1 MKRMFFTREIV
12 LTMLIIVLTSFILI
26 PQAASNP
33 PKTQDVDEIKTQ
45 IFNAEKEQN
54 WNEAIKLGN
63 NIDENQSQELK
74 RHIDRIRSFV
84 EHFKVS
90 KLYSQSGDY
99 ADALAV
105 LKRHLEELDKKQD
118 PLLVLACQNEMQK
131 IEDILYHDIRKDAE
145 EKVKQGENSLK
156 SGKYDEAILFFEHV
170 IKNENPGI
178 SKELKYR
185 AELKKQEADLAKKI
199 PASFFSEIWNTLKK
213 EIRTILVLLFYFALI
228 MVLISIILWL
238 RGRFWFRTGIDIE
251 FEDHTVAE
259 NERKEKDLQLSLDFV
274 NLVRKIV
281 VSRSGEME
289 SYKLMNLG
297 SVYFPNVTSST
308 EMIAFFATQI
318 DSTPVKLG
326 PFSITPKQLFTYIFL
341 LFKPRY
347 ESTLY
352 GVLSKED
359 NRLVLRVETKSR
371 RVSVGKKSRRKS
383 LAQVNFEAVEIKTDF
398 PVRDSVLLGAAS
410 QFLVSI
416 AKGVIITE
424 DWRSLKNFLEAEELL
439 SQACADS
446 VEYEKSLPAAQ
457 KKLTTSLRYDPSNW
471 MARYKIAIVLGKM
484 GKDREACEQFE
495 YIEKMLKS
503 KPLWESLHFK
513 ELLKSRPDFLWI
525 AWYNQA
531 ICRSRRKGKLSEKGR
546 EYLEELKRDAEEI
559 LNNGRN
565 ADLKANSKL
574 KYSPVYKQV
583 IINSEQ
589 AKKILILTRGALA
602 AARCNLLEDLA
613 ERIDNQPFLPG
624 NSILEDEMKKVFEEI
639 VNDEQWLYEYVKKIA
654 KGEWQ
659 VYPQAHA
666 AAQNAVGRANFL
678 MKNYEDAKKFLEW
691 AIGYQMPAN
700 FSYPYINLAEVY
712 IKCKDKLDSSWG
724 TLAGN
729 LLKNVL
735 DGSPDNKK
743 ANYLMGVLL
752 AQPEVKRYDEAL
764 TFLDKTDK
772 NAHCLY
778 QEAEILIEHKDD
790 KIEEGLQLL
799 LRIVDIAESDRKN
812 YYGEVVSASYS
823 IVDKL
828 KTEKP
833 ELLKSLPDLHSR
845 LEELNKKYLAKEACE
860 TSILSDN
867 NPPLPA

>member
-12 LTMLIIVLTSFILI
+12 LTMLIIVLTAFILI

-63 NIDENQSQELK
+63 NINENQSQELK

-118 PLLVLACQNEMQK
+118 PLLVLACQNEIQK
-131 IEDILYHDIRKDAE
+131 IEDILYHDIRKDAA
-145 EKVKQGENSLK
+145 EKVKQGENLLK
-156 SGKYDEAILFFEHV
+156 SREYDQAILFFETV
-170 IKNENPGI
+170 TKDTKPGI
-178 SKELKYR
+178 SEELKGR
-185 AELKKQEADLAKKI
+185 AEIGKREAELAKNK
-199 PASFFSEIWNTLKK
+199 PVSFFFETWNTLKK
-213 EIRTILVLLFYFALI
+213 EIRTILVLLFYFILI
-228 MVLISIILWL
+228 IVFISIILWL
-238 RGRFWFRTGIDIE
+238 RGRFGFRPGIDIE
-251 FEDHTVAE
+251 FEDHTVTE
-259 NERKEKDLQLSLDFV
+259 NERKEKDRQLSLDFV

-281 VSRSGEME
+281 VCRSGEME

-297 SVYFPNVTSST
+297 SGYFPNITSSLGT
-308 EMIAFFATQI
+308 IASIATQI
-318 DSTPVKLG
+318 DSTPVKFG
-326 PFSITPKQLFTYIFL
+326 PFSITTKQLFTYFFL

-371 RVSVGKKSRRKS
+371 RVSIGKKSRRKS
-383 LAQVNFEAVEIKTDF
+383 VAPVNFEAVETGTDF
-398 PVRDSVLLGAAS
+398 SARESVLLGVVS

-416 AKGVIITE
+416 ATVIITE

-446 VEYEKSLPAAQ
+446 VEDEKPLTDAQ

-471 MARYKIAIVLGKM
+471 MARYKIATVLGKM

-495 YIEKMLKS
+495 YIEKILNSKS
-503 KPLWESLHFK
+503 LWESLHFK

-531 ICRSRRKGKLSEKGR
+531 ICRSRRKGELSKKGR
-546 EYLEELKRDAEEI
+546 EYLEELKRDAEDI
-559 LNNGRN
+559 LKNGKN
-565 ADLKANSKL
+565 LDLKANSKL
-574 KYSPVYKQV
+574 KYSPVYKEV
-583 IINSEQ
+583 IINAVQ
-589 AKKILILTRGALA
+589 ANRILILTRGALA
-602 AARCNLLEDLA
+602 AARCNLLEDLT
-613 ERIDNQPFLPG
+613 ERIDNQPYLPE
-624 NSILEDEMKKVFEEI
+624 NYILEDEKKKVFEEI

-659 VYPQAHA
+659 VYAQAHA

-712 IKCKDKLDSSWG
+712 IKCKDKLDNSWG
-724 TLAGN
+724 NLAEN

-735 DGSPDNKK
+735 AVSPDNKK

-752 AQPEVKRYDEAL
+752 AQPELKRYDEAL

-772 NAHCLY
+772 NARCLY

-845 LEELNKKYLAKEACE
+845 LEELNKKYLAKEACA
-860 TSILSDN
+860 TSIPSDN